1 MTIKQNLSQIFLS
14 VPPKQNSKN
23 TNKTQIEKTFFQK
36 GNVYQHVKKLNVA
49 HFTRKILATEEPVVN
64 PGHFHSKTLSSHT
77 KEVWVACAGAWV
89 ISVESSQL
97 GSG

>member
-1 MTIKQNLSQIFLS
+1 M
-14 VPPKQNSKN
+14 
-23 TNKTQIEKTFFQK
+23 
-36 GNVYQHVKKLNVA
+36 YQHVKKLNVG

-64 PGHFHSKTLSSHT
+64 PGHFHSKTFSSHT

>member
-1 MTIKQNLSQIFLS
+1 MDR
-14 VPPKQNSKN
+14 
-23 TNKTQIEKTFFQK
+23 KTFFPKRKCVQACQK
-36 GNVYQHVKKLNVA
+36 IKRGTFY
-49 HFTRKILATEEPVVN
+49 RKILATEEPVVN

>member
-1 MTIKQNLSQIFLS
+1 M
-14 VPPKQNSKN
+14 
-23 TNKTQIEKTFFQK
+23 
-36 GNVYQHVKKLNVA
+36 YQHVKKLNVG

-64 PGHFHSKTLSSHT
+64 PGHFHSKTLSNHT

-97 GSG
+97 GSGWKRSLFVLKVLMFVFKAIT